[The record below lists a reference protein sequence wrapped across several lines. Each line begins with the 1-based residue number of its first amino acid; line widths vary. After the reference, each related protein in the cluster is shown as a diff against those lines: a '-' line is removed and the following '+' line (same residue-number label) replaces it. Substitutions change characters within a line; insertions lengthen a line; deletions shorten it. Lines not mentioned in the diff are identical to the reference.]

1 MTSSRNKHDYVY
13 NPDQAADATLA
24 VIEARAQSPHLRI
37 QAPLTGFSGK
47 LNTWGAGDLIG
58 ILGYTSHGKTTFLN
72 YLLQQLALRIKSKK
86 LADPSYNHAVLVVN
100 YEQPIE
106 ELTARRFSLY
116 TKLSVSEILSG
127 TLSKEKMDLIRGVGA
142 EGVRSMPLWLIGSSI
157 MGDRIRVR
165 PSLEDVT
172 EAISW
177 IEEQGVVLDCI
188 AVDYLQLMPK
198 PSGMETREGFVYNVG
213 KVKDLT
219 LRGPV
224 ILCSQAKRETQD
236 YKTPIPNISDA
247 METSSFEFSCQVVF
261 AVWRPYLNVPD
272 RSKNYTK
279 GNIQWN
285 IRESLLIVKLLKQT
299 LGAAPLEVGYDI
311 DFSTGDLQD
320 APPIVIGDYA
330 ALKKAKESK

>member
-1 MTSSRNKHDYVY
+1 MTSSTKREYVY

-24 VIEARAQSPHLRI
+24 VIEARTQSPHLRL
-37 QAPLTGFSGK
+37 QAPLTGFGSK

-72 YLLQQLALRIKSKK
+72 YLLQQFALRIKGKK
-86 LADPSYNHAVLVVN
+86 LEDPNYNHAVLLVN

-127 TLSKEKMDLIRGVGA
+127 NLSKEKMDLIRGVGA
-142 EGVRSMPLWLIGSSI
+142 QGVRTMPLWLIGSSI

-165 PSLEDVT
+165 PSLEEVT
-172 EAISW
+172 QAIAW
-177 IEEQGVVLDCI
+177 IEEQGVTLDII

-198 PSGMETREGFVYNVG
+198 PSGMETREGFVHNVG

-224 ILCSQAKRETQD
+224 ILCSQAKRETQE
-236 YKTPIPNISDA
+236 YKTPIPNVGDA
-247 METSSFEFSCQVVF
+247 METSSFEFSCQVIF
-261 AVWRPYLNVPD
+261 GVWRPWLNVPD
-272 RSKNYTK
+272 ADKKYTH
-279 GNIQWN
+279 GNVQWN
-285 IRESLLIVKLLKQT
+285 IRDSLLIVKLLKQT
-299 LGAAPLEVGYDI
+299 LGTAPLTAGYDI
-311 DFSTGDLQD
+311 DYTTGDLTD
-320 APPIVIGDYA
+320 APPMTIGDYA
-330 ALKKAKESK
+330 SKKKTGG